1 MMAGSARAISIRPTG
16 PALLAGASAGRADAT
31 QIEMA
36 NPIAAITW
44 IYLGSHKRI
53 RTQNLKSSGGQHK
66 KSGMNQIEA
75 VKEVFPHAQPD
86 LL

>member
-1 MMAGSARAISIRPTG
+1 VDIPGKP
-16 PALLAGASAGRADAT
+16 
-31 QIEMA
+31 EA
-36 NPIAAITW
+36 NP
-44 IYLGSHKRI
+44 YPESKG
-53 RTQNLKSSGGQHK
+53 SSGCQHK